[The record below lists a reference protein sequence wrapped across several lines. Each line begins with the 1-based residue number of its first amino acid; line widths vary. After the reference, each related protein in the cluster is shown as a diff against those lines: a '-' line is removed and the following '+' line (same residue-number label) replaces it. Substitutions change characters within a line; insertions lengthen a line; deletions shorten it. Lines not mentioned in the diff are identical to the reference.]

1 MHGQPAGINSLISVR
16 AGVAGQPKHM
26 TKPPEAA
33 IGLWGAPRESGP
45 RSQERRGQ
53 SARFGFVSTC
63 NEAAAEEFNGLP
75 MLQGAERPAES
86 IARAADAGYRD
97 CSCCGA
103 EREAES
109 QACKSTLASLP
120 GADA

>member
-45 RSQERRGQ
+45 RSQERKGQ
-53 SARFGFVSTC
+53 PARFGIVDTHRDAGETFS
-63 NEAAAEEFNGLP
+63 GLP
-75 MLQGAERPAES
+75 SLQGAKRHART
-86 IARAADAGYRD
+86 IALAADAGYRD
-97 CSCCGA
+97 CSCRGV
-103 EREAES
+103 
-109 QACKSTLASLP
+109 
-120 GADA
+120 